1 MTFQS
6 KLKRRHF
13 WHDTSI
19 VLSILVIMAFSGVIM
34 KDHMFAS
41 FENLLNTNPIQEVS
55 YKIATG
61 DTLWVLA
68 SQIVHPDEDVRD
80 KIIAIRKLNGLT
92 PTQSLIPGQIIKIP
106 MKNFD
111 DSGLR
116 YTYAAIFE

>member
-106 MKNFD
+106 MKNLD

-116 YTYAAIFE
+116 YTLRSNL

>member
-19 VLSILVIMAFSGVIM
+19 VLSILVIMAFSGVM
-34 KDHMFAS
+34 LKDHMFAS

-106 MKNFD
+106 MKNLD

-116 YTYAAIFE
+116 YTLRSNL

>member
-13 WHDTSI
+13 WHDTSM

-55 YKIATG
+55 YKIASG

-106 MKNFD
+106 MKNLD

-116 YTYAAIFE
+116 YTLRSNL

>member
-1 MTFQS
+1 MTCQS
-6 KLKRRHF
+6 KLKRRHL

-19 VLSILVIMAFSGVIM
+19 VLSILVIMAFSGVMM

-55 YKIATG
+55 YKIASG

-106 MKNFD
+106 MNNFD

-116 YTYAAIFE
+116 YTLRSNL

>member
-1 MTFQS
+1 MKCRS
-6 KLKRRHF
+6 KLKRRHL

-19 VLSILVIMAFSGVIM
+19 VLSILVIMAFSGVM
-34 KDHMFAS
+34 LKDHMFAS

-106 MKNFD
+106 MNNFD

-116 YTYAAIFE
+116 YTLRSNL

>member
-1 MTFQS
+1 MKCRS
-6 KLKRRHF
+6 KLKRRHL

-19 VLSILVIMAFSGVIM
+19 VLSILVIMVFSGVMM

-106 MKNFD
+106 MKNLD

-116 YTYAAIFE
+116 YTLRSNL

>member
-6 KLKRRHF
+6 KLKRRHL

-34 KDHMFAS
+34 KDHMFSS

-55 YKIATG
+55 YKIASG

-106 MKNFD
+106 MKNLD

-116 YTYAAIFE
+116 YTLRSNL

>member
-1 MTFQS
+1 MTCHF
-6 KLKRRHF
+6 KLKRRHL

-19 VLSILVIMAFSGVIM
+19 VLSILVIMAFSGVTM

-41 FENLLNTNPIQEVS
+41 FENLLNTNPIQEIS

-80 KIIAIRKLNGLT
+80 KIIAIRKMNGLT

-116 YTYAAIFE
+116 YTLRNDL

>member
-1 MTFQS
+1 MKCRS
-6 KLKRRHF
+6 KLKRRHL

-19 VLSILVIMAFSGVIM
+19 VLSILVIMAFSGVMM

-116 YTYAAIFE
+116 YTLRSNL

>member
-1 MTFQS
+1 MKCRS
-6 KLKRRHF
+6 KLKRRHL

-19 VLSILVIMAFSGVIM
+19 VLSILVIMAFSGVMM

-106 MKNFD
+106 MNNFD

-116 YTYAAIFE
+116 YTLRSNL

>member
-55 YKIATG
+55 YKIASG

-106 MKNFD
+106 MKNLD

-116 YTYAAIFE
+116 YTLRSNL

>member
-34 KDHMFAS
+34 KDHMFSS

-106 MKNFD
+106 MKNLD

-116 YTYAAIFE
+116 YTLRSNL